1 MASITRHLP
10 AEERKAITVATVI
23 ELAARQNPGE
33 ITTAAIAQ
41 QMQLTQGALF
51 RHFPTKDAIWLAVME
66 WISGHLLAKVEL
78 AAGNAATPCAA
89 LDAIF
94 AAHIEFIMTHP
105 GVPRILLNELQRA
118 EDTEAKQVVRSL
130 LKKYSAQLILLLE
143 QGKKSGELA
152 KEINVTAAAAFF
164 LGMIQGLVLQTL
176 ISANPEDMNHL
187 RQTAGEVFILYRR
200 SIRSIS

>member
-1 MASITRHLP
+1 
-10 AEERKAITVATVI
+10 
-23 ELAARQNPGE
+23 
-33 ITTAAIAQ
+33 
-41 QMQLTQGALF
+41 
-51 RHFPTKDAIWLAVME
+51 ME
-66 WISGHLLAKVEL
+66 WVSGHLLAKVEL

-164 LGMIQGLVLQTL
+164 LGMIQGLVLQSL

-200 SIRSIS
+200 SIKSIL